1 MTGQENFQ
9 PSRAACQRACAQHP
23 TCEFW
28 TWGKG
33 EPRGPCYLKTARDNV
48 TPGLDSYV
56 SGSKH
61 CKLPEAEG
69 NYYDSGQPGAWLT
82 DRVLAAAA

>member
-1 MTGQENFQ
+1 MFKE
-9 PSRAACQRACAQHP
+9 
-23 TCEFW
+23 
-28 TWGKG
+28 
-33 EPRGPCYLKTARDNV
+33 GPCYLKTARDNV

-69 NYYDSGQPGAWLT
+69 NYSKLPGGWTVVGASE
-82 DRVLAAAA
+82 

>member
-69 NYYDSGQPGAWLT
+69 NYDEPGQPGAGCCCMI
-82 DRVLAAAA
+82 A